1 MGRGASIAASAVPV
15 LRDAR
20 PAASLLRTRA
30 ERRLRKIESKR
41 TPPHGEE
48 GRAAT
53 RLEPWAAGASIA
65 ASAVPVLRDAR
76 PAASLLRTRPERRL
90 RKIESK
96 RTPPHGEERRAAT
109 RLEPWA
115 AGASI
120 AASAVPVLR
129 DARPAASLLRLRP
142 EQRLRKIESKR
153 TPPHGEERRAATR
166 LEPWAAGASIAASA
180 VPVLRDARPAAS
192 LLRTRAERRLRKIE
206 SKRTPPHGEERRA
219 ATRLEPWAAGASIA
233 ASAAPILRDARPAAS
248 LLRMRPEQR
257 LRKIES
263 KRTPPHGEERRAATR
278 LEPWAAGAS
287 IAASAVPVLRDARPA
302 ASLLRTRA
310 ERRLRNIESK
320 RTPPHGEERRAA
332 TRLEPWAMGASI
344 AAAAAPVLRDAR

>member
-65 ASAVPVLRDAR
+65 ASAVPVLRNARPAASLLRMRPERRLRTIESKRTPPHGEERRAATRLEPWAAGASIAASAAPILRDAR

-120 AASAVPVLR
+120 AASAVP
-129 DARPAASLLRLRP
+129 
-142 EQRLRKIESKR
+142 I
-153 TPPHGEERRAATR
+153 
-166 LEPWAAGASIAASA
+166 
-180 VPVLRDARPAAS
+180 
-192 LLRTRAERRLRKIE
+192 
-206 SKRTPPHGEERRA
+206 
-219 ATRLEPWAAGASIA
+219 
-233 ASAAPILRDARPAAS
+233 
-248 LLRMRPEQR
+248 
-257 LRKIES
+257 
-263 KRTPPHGEERRAATR
+263 
-278 LEPWAAGAS
+278 
-287 IAASAVPVLRDARPA
+287 LRDARPA

-320 RTPPHGEERRAA
+320 RTPAHGEERRAA

-344 AAAAAPVLRDAR
+344 AAAAAPVLRDARPAASLLRTRPERRLRKIES

>member
-20 PAASLLRTRA
+20 PAASLLRM
-30 ERRLRKIESKR
+30 
-41 TPPHGEE
+41 
-48 GRAAT
+48 
-53 RLEPWAAGASIA
+53 
-65 ASAVPVLRDAR
+65 
-76 PAASLLRTRPERRL
+76 RPERRL

-120 AASAVPVLR
+120 AASAAP
-129 DARPAASLLRLRP
+129 
-142 EQRLRKIESKR
+142 I
-153 TPPHGEERRAATR
+153 
-166 LEPWAAGASIAASA
+166 
-180 VPVLRDARPAAS
+180 LRDARPAAS

-248 LLRMRPEQR
+248 LLR
-257 LRKIES
+257 
-263 KRTPPHGEERRAATR
+263 
-278 LEPWAAGAS
+278 
-287 IAASAVPVLRDARPA
+287 
-302 ASLLRTRA
+302 TRA
-310 ERRLRNIESK
+310 ERRLRNI
-320 RTPPHGEERRAA
+320 
-332 TRLEPWAMGASI
+332 
-344 AAAAAPVLRDAR
+344 